1 MKGLPAESAKTM
13 TPPASRSGLMAAYRY
28 RSIPKLV
35 QDGSVWLM
43 IGKFRLRR
51 QDKLSILPVNR
62 AFEPRR
68 EEV

>member
-43 IGKFRLRR
+43 IGKFRLAAG
-51 QDKLSILPVNR
+51 QAQHP
-62 AFEPRR
+62 AGEPGI
-68 EEV
+68 